1 MAVSIKSL
9 TISNGRKKVLLRLNP
24 NGTPATRF
32 TARREPGDDTPVS
45 YVQDA
50 DPQSN
55 ALLLRLDLEDEL
67 EFRFT
72 FLSRQTVP
80 AQSAATQSQ
89 PSASVSVDTNITGLT
104 FAYAPNPRELDTL
117 VTREFHSD
125 PNLHKNSNVQLI
137 GDLFTRG
144 YPSIESD
151 WTWTWR
157 PPKTGED
164 KGGGWR
170 NNCSFL
176 EYDSRAHRLNTLA
189 AFAFWVQRP
198 PVVVP
203 PPQPAVQ
210 SELAIPQMR
219 HRMTSSQSYNSAV
232 SDSEGPADS
241 VVPIS
246 PSAYTSDFVVATPT
260 SAPSRPAV
268 DVGRPTED
276 MSNVEDGP
284 VFRANMKSLEQ
295 KTGNLRAQI
304 KKVLKKAEAAQ
315 QAQQESNEA
324 IRAFLSA
331 LQEAASS
338 HATAFKPALENY
350 YSSIAKRILKYEE
363 DNGHLLRRQIIE
375 PLSKLYTNDIKQVDY
390 KKKDFEDESREYYA
404 YVSRYLGQRQDSLK
418 DKKRAESDSKYQNKK
433 RNFELKRFDYSNFMQ
448 DLHGGRKEQ
457 ELLYQ
462 LTKYADGQAKAF
474 MQAAKHI
481 ESLQPQLDAL
491 VREVGEAD
499 KEYKLQR
506 TEREE
511 KRRNLEMN
519 NLTTMNSETES
530 ATYST
535 SAPTHNSMPN
545 GSTEYASDTDLSR
558 ADSTSSQFGSAQR
571 STLSPSNSQHL
582 SQNPMALSTSPASL
596 SLTPNANK
604 FRGIRDLE
612 ERDPSAAALEKN
624 FSCQPRKEGLLW
636 ALSKPGS
643 HIDPK
648 GINKQAWHK

>member
-1 MAVSIKSL
+1 M
-9 TISNGRKKVLLRLNP
+9 
-24 NGTPATRF
+24 PATRF
-32 TARREPGDDTPVS
+32 TVRREPGDDTPIP

-50 DPQSN
+50 DPQST
-55 ALLLRLDLEDEL
+55 ALLLKLDLEDEL

-72 FLSRQTVP
+72 FLTRQTTP
-80 AQSAATQSQ
+80 AQPVATQSQ
-89 PSASVSVDTNITGLT
+89 PSTSAPIDTNINGLT

-137 GDLFTRG
+137 GDLATKG
-144 YPSIESD
+144 YPSVESD

-189 AFAFWVQRP
+189 AFAFWVQKP
-198 PVVVP
+198 TIVVP
-203 PPQPAVQ
+203 LPQSPMH
-210 SELAIPQMR
+210 SELTIPQIR
-219 HRMTSSQSYNSAV
+219 HRMTSSQSYYSAV
-232 SDSEGPADS
+232 SDSEGPADNIPP
-241 VVPIS
+241 VS
-246 PSAYTSDFVVATPT
+246 PSGFTSDFVVATLTSALTPAPT
-260 SAPSRPAV
+260 SAPNRPAV

-324 IRAFLSA
+324 IRAFLAA
-331 LQEAASS
+331 LQEASSS

-350 YSSIAKRILKYEE
+350 YSSIAKRILRYEE
-363 DNGHLLRRQIIE
+363 DNGSLLRRQIIE

-390 KKKDFEDESREYYA
+390 KKKDFEDESREYYS

-481 ESLQPQLDAL
+481 ENLQPQLDAL

-519 NLTTMNSETES
+519 NLTTTNSEAEPT
-530 ATYST
+530 TYST
-535 SAPTHNSMPN
+535 SASTHTSMPN
-545 GSTEYASDTDLSR
+545 GSTEYASDTELSR
-558 ADSTSSQFGSAQR
+558 ADSTSSQFGPTTRSA
-571 STLSPSNSQHL
+571 LSPSNSQHL
-582 SQNPMALSTSPASL
+582 AQNPIGLSTSPASS

-612 ERDPSAAALEKN
+612 ERDLSAAALEKN

-643 HIDPK
+643 HMDPK